1 MVEQFRWID
10 TVGGPHI
17 LAPIECLAS
26 WRGIEG
32 FADLGPDDRS
42 DYARACKVKDWL
54 GKIPSG
60 ANSEVVVLSGDAGA
74 VAWFPN
80 ADGDGGLLVQWLEC
94 DSEEAILALLSG
106 WGALGPEERVF
117 AEELKF
123 ETGQSGTL
131 MLFDATERGSEIVSS
146 GLKVGLPPGHYEMRA
161 ALFKTDNCEVVL
173 REIRA
178 ALN

>member
-17 LAPIECLAS
+17 LAPVESLAN

-32 FADLGPDDRS
+32 FAELGPDDTS

-60 ANSEVVVLSGDAGA
+60 ANSEVVVLSGDVGA

-80 ADGDGGLLVQWLEC
+80 ADGDGGLLVQWLGC
-94 DSEEAILALLSG
+94 DSEDAILVLLSD
-106 WGALGPEERVF
+106 WEALFPEDRVF
-117 AEELKF
+117 AGALKF
-123 ETGQSGTL
+123 DTGQSGTL
-131 MLFDATERGSEIVSS
+131 MLFDATERGSEIASS
-146 GLKVGLPPGHYEMRA
+146 NLKLDLPPGHYEIRA
-161 ALFKTDNCEVVL
+161 ALFETDNCEVVL
-173 REIRA
+173 RQVRL
-178 ALN
+178 ALS